1 MISAS
6 AELKR
11 LLAENT
17 KTLFKATLTF
27 TDETT
32 IELTGDDVSM
42 GSMTISDAVSSGSS
56 FDVGAAIIGKC
67 TVTLNNYDRRFDT
80 YDFSDAELI
89 PYVGVELSN
98 GTEWL
103 CMGRYYVEQPDAY
116 GSTIGLTALD
126 KMREFEKSYADVQTV
141 YPASLGDIVGRIC
154 THCGVMLENQDFANS
169 SYVINKR
176 PDDSLSCL
184 SVLAYVAQI
193 SGNWAKIT
201 KSGLLR
207 LDWYDHDAFS
217 SGSDLDGGTFLTDT
231 TPYSDGDDADGGG
244 FMYGGGSY
252 DGGTFSNIKY
262 AILSAHSSLTVNTDD
277 VLITGVRITSAD
289 NEDGTT
295 QESVKT
301 ALYGVE
307 GYVLEI
313 ADNQLIEYGKAST
326 VAAQIGARV
335 VGMRFRPFQ
344 SSAIGLPY
352 VEAGDAVVVVDERG
366 NEYESY
372 LTSITYKQGGYESF
386 NCDAESAGRNR
397 ANSQSAEVKAFIAAK
412 HAFKREKTAREVALE
427 TLAFMLA
434 SASGLYKTEDVQSD
448 GSTVYYMHDQ
458 PTLAQSTTI
467 WKATSNAFGVSN
479 DGGRTYSYGV
489 SSNGVAI
496 LNRIYA
502 VGIDADYIDTGVLTV
517 RDRLDSTKIL
527 FKADISTGI
536 VNIGGFNVT
545 DEAIY
550 NDSLKLNGTS
560 LIFRY
565 GGEDIGAIYPRYLVD
580 SSDRMLGQIDLY
592 IPSALYVYS
601 QYPYQ
606 GDESKELLLTYSK
619 GGRAVTLSNFGAMQ
633 IDGNVQF
640 AGNPMSASVSEA
652 RILSNVQI
660 RGSKIFGDGN
670 SRLGS
675 CYIWNTGISYGK
687 TSTYENAKGMLLLDR
702 SLELSYGDADT
713 YGRYPFARYD
723 TEGVNI
729 GHTRTDSSGAEWTAK
744 LTKDE
749 LIFWQDG
756 NTSNRN
762 KYIYLTH
769 YDTRGT
775 LTLYDVSDTN
785 GNVRSYLT
793 PYKMVFC
800 DTNNNTK
807 AYVMPSLR
815 AGTTSDWGMRLAAP
829 TFVAVHSDIFG
840 VGNYADSSSSVNYTA
855 GKSGTI
861 QVCTDYNETTEKYTF
876 ETITFEKGLMVTAL

>member
-27 TDETT
+27 TDGTT

-67 TVTLNNYDRRFDT
+67 TVTLNNYDRRFDS
-80 YDFSDAELI
+80 YDFSDAELV
-89 PYVGVELSN
+89 PFVGVEKSN

-116 GSTIGLTALD
+116 GSTIGLTAFD
-126 KMREFEKSYADVQTV
+126 KMRDFEKSYADVQTV

-154 THCGVMLENQDFANS
+154 THCGVQLENQGFANS
-169 SYVINKR
+169 TYVINKR

-193 SGNWAKIT
+193 SGNWARVT
-201 KSGLLR
+201 KNGLLR
-207 LDWYDHDAFS
+207 LDWYDRDAFS
-217 SGSDLDGGTFLTDT
+217 SGSDLDGGTFLTET
-231 TPYSDGDDADGGG
+231 TPYSDGDAADGGE

-262 AILSAHSSLTVNTDD
+262 TVLSAHSSLTVNTDD

-295 QESVKT
+295 HENVKT

-372 LTSITYKQGGYESF
+372 LTSIVYKQGGYESF
-386 NCDAESAGRNR
+386 SCGAESAGRNR
-397 ANSQSAEVKAFIAAK
+397 ANTQSAEVKAFIAAK

-467 WKATSNAFGVSN
+467 WKATANAFGVSN
-479 DGGRTYSYGV
+479 DGGQTYSYGV

-536 VNIGGFNVT
+536 VNIGGFNVSNT
-545 DEAIY
+545 TIY
-550 NDSLKLNGTS
+550 NDVMNLGNVGLEFVDDSQT
-560 LIFRY
+560 
-565 GGEDIGAIYPRYLVD
+565 IGAIYPMHRVSSGNLLGLLRLVVPD
-580 SSDRMLGQIDLY
+580 
-592 IPSALYVYS
+592 ALQVYS
-601 QYPYQ
+601 TLPYI
-606 GDESKELLLTYSK
+606 GSS
-619 GGRAVTLSNFGAMQ
+619 SNKA
-633 IDGNVQF
+633 
-640 AGNPMSASVSEA
+640 
-652 RILSNVQI
+652 L
-660 RGSKIFGDGN
+660 
-670 SRLGS
+670 
-675 CYIWNTGISYGK
+675 
-687 TSTYENAKGMLLLDR
+687 LLLDR
-702 SLELSYGDADT
+702 TAKSLQLLSGFSGNDALDVVAGSKWSFENMVSFESMAKFTTSSNVADNVVKIDEGVVYNNQRGQTSGGAITKDSYGFVLDKSGLLFASNSSDPDRRCIKVTSDGIFASWGNGSDASDT
-713 YGRYPFARYD
+713 SIKFTNYWTGESENQRHMTITANNGIAIHTERIFIKD
-723 TEGVNI
+723 TSSQTGY
-729 GHTRTDSSGAEWTAK
+729 RASSGTVKVYTDVTWNSSTG
-744 LTKDE
+744 LVSH
-749 LIFWQDG
+749 
-756 NTSNRN
+756 TSWKN
-762 KYIYLTH
+762 L
-769 YDTRGT
+769 
-775 LTLYDVSDTN
+775 
-785 GNVRSYLT
+785 
-793 PYKMVFC
+793 
-800 DTNNNTK
+800 
-807 AYVMPSLR
+807 
-815 AGTTSDWGMRLAAP
+815 
-829 TFVAVHSDIFG
+829 TFVHGLLV
-840 VGNYADSSSSVNYTA
+840 
-855 GKSGTI
+855 
-861 QVCTDYNETTEKYTF
+861 TD
-876 ETITFEKGLMVTAL
+876 LS